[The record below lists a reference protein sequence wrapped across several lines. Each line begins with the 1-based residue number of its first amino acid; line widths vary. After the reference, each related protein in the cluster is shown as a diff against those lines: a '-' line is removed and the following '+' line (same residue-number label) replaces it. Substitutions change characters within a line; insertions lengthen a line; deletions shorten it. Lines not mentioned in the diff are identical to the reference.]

1 MQGSGLPSLLQSRL
15 NAPRILK
22 ISKVASY
29 VVTKLA
35 EEGVPLEPRRLYYD
49 PSWQAQLEASFCKL
63 LGFCLLKLK
72 RCSVSCN
79 AYSSCHQCTR
89 MLWDENVPT
98 ATPQLCLILRC
109 KP

>member
-49 PSWQAQLEASFCKL
+49 PSWQAQLEASISEL
-63 LGFCLLKLK
+63 LGFLLTKA
-72 RCSVSCN
+72 RYCSVS
-79 AYSSCHQCTR
+79 
-89 MLWDENVPT
+89 
-98 ATPQLCLILRC
+98 
-109 KP
+109 